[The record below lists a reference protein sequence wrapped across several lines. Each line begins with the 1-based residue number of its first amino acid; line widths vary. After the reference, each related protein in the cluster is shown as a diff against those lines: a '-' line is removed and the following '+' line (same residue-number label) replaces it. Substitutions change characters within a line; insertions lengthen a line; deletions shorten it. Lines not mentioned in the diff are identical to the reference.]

1 MLYIKRLTIL
11 LFCVLLTFSF
21 IAENS
26 FAKKDKIPDGKK
38 LLKNVQKAYK
48 DLEDFSCD
56 FRLEFTWALANE
68 LDVAEGT
75 IDLAKKDK
83 FRYETSSSLMIT
95 DGKTLWRLNRQ
106 SQQAIIE
113 NLKDAEAGI
122 LPREMLF
129 DYPKQFNVGEVNETN
144 MNGRV
149 TYELKLVP
157 KKDGTGVKE
166 VMVYVDALDSITRQ
180 MEFTDNSGNHT
191 KYMLS
196 NIKINSTLDEARF
209 IFEVP
214 DGIKVFDLR

>member
-1 MLYIKRLTIL
+1 MLNIKRISL
-11 LFCVLLTFSF
+11 LLCVVISV
-21 IAENS
+21 IAITDYS
-26 FAKKDKIPDGKK
+26 YAKKDKIPDGKR
-38 LLKNVQKAYK
+38 LLKNVQNAYK
-48 DLEDFSCD
+48 DLDNFSCN

-129 DYPKQFNVGEVNETN
+129 DYPKQFDVGEVIETN

-149 TYELKLVP
+149 TYQLKLVP

-166 VMVYVDALDSITRQ
+166 VTVFVDALDSITRL
-180 MEFTDNSGNHT
+180 MEFTDDSGNHT
-191 KYMLS
+191 KYILS
-196 NIKINSTLDEARF
+196 NIKINSGLDEARF
-209 IFEVP
+209 TFEVP